1 MMVGTNILPFPLK
14 VNPICVPPCHGPAY
28 KPGGSS
34 RRGTVCRMRLPGPIN
49 PPVRVPEPG
58 LKCIDKTGLLL
69 PYFAKKEKIF
79 PREEGNTQ
87 DMEDI

>member
-1 MMVGTNILPFPLK
+1 
-14 VNPICVPPCHGPAY
+14 
-28 KPGGSS
+28 
-34 RRGTVCRMRLPGPIN
+34 MRLPGPIN